1 MQITIEDISPVEKRV
16 DFELPWADVAPK
28 LEKAYNELRREVR
41 LKGFRPG
48 KVPRALIEKLYHQQ
62 VEHDVAKE
70 LVESTIGQAIADRQI
85 QPVAPLEVDKY
96 EIKAGAPFKFTAKV
110 EVRSQVEPKD
120 YTGVELKRRPVKVDE
135 AQVEASLEQYRKR
148 LTEYKP
154 IEGRTTAGPTDM
166 LMIELHGRVGDNK
179 IKRRTV
185 GVDLEDDSGGP
196 LPGLAERL
204 RGIALGA
211 SEVEVKYSLPD
222 DLDQKELAGREVNL
236 KVSVKDAR
244 EKKERALD
252 DEFAKDTGEAET
264 LEGLK
269 DKLRSRLQDA
279 DKARIDNELRSQLV
293 KEIVK
298 RNDFPI
304 APALIERHSNAIVNR
319 ALQQLMMAGIDVQ
332 GGLEAGA
339 IDVQKMKSEFRD
351 EAEAEARGTILIQ
364 AIADRE
370 GIAVADADIQKRIAE
385 IAAARQENAKKLRA
399 EMEREGSGQLQALR
413 MQLMEQKALDM
424 LIAQAKI
431 VDEDPAAT
439 TGGDKLIVT
448 PEEAEKEAQ
457 AEQKK
462 KRTR

>member
-16 DFELPWADVAPK
+16 DFEVPWNDVAPK

-85 QPVAPLEVDKY
+85 QPVAPLEVNQY
-96 EIKAGAPFKFTAKV
+96 EIRTGAPFKFTAKV

-120 YTGVELKRRPVKVDE
+120 YTGLELKRRTVKVDE
-135 AQVEASLEQYRKR
+135 AQVDAALEQYRKR

-154 IEGRTTAGPTDM
+154 IEGRTNAANGDM

-179 IKRRTV
+179 IKRNTV
-185 GVDLEDDSGGP
+185 GIDLEDETGGP

-204 RGIALGA
+204 RGIALDA
-211 SEVEVKYSLPD
+211 SEVEVKYKLPD

-269 DKLRSRLQDA
+269 DKLRTRLQDS
-279 DKARIDNELRSQLV
+279 DKARIDNELRAQLV

-298 RNDFPI
+298 RNEFPI
-304 APALIERHSNAIVNR
+304 APALIERHANAIVNR

-332 GGLEAGA
+332 AGLEAGA
-339 IDVQKMKSEFRD
+339 IDVEKMKSEFRT
-351 EAEAEARGTILIQ
+351 EAEAEARGTILVQ
-364 AIADRE
+364 AIAERE

-385 IAAARQENAKKLRA
+385 IAAARPENAKKLRA
-399 EMEREGSGQLQALR
+399 EMETEGQLPALR

-431 VDEDPAAT
+431 VDEDP
-439 TGGDKLIVT
+439 DRLIVT
-448 PEEAEKEAQ
+448 PEEARADKSENKSE
-457 AEQKK
+457 K

>member
-16 DFELPWADVAPK
+16 DFEVPWNDVAPK
-28 LEKAYNELRREVR
+28 LDKAYNDLRREVR

-48 KVPRALIEKLYHQQ
+48 KVPRALVEKLYHQQ

-85 QPVAPLEVDKY
+85 QPVAPLQVDNY
-96 EIKAGAPFKFTAKV
+96 EIKTGAPFKFTAKV
-110 EVRSQVEPKD
+110 EVRSQVVPKD
-120 YTGVELKRRPVKVDE
+120 YTGLELKRRPVKVDE
-135 AQVEASLEQYRKR
+135 AQVDAALEQYRKR

-154 IEGRTTAGPTDM
+154 IEGRTVAGPSDM
-166 LMIELHGRVGDNK
+166 LMIELHGRIGDNK
-179 IKRRTV
+179 VKRNTV
-185 GVDLEDDSGGP
+185 GVDLEDETGGP

-204 RGIALGA
+204 RGIALDA
-211 SEVEVKYSLPD
+211 SEFEVKYKLPE
-222 DLDQKELAGREVNL
+222 DLPQAELAGREVNL

-269 DKLRSRLQDA
+269 DKLRTRLQDS
-279 DKARIDNELRSQLV
+279 DRARADNELRAQLV

-304 APALIERHSNAIVNR
+304 APALVERHANAIVNR
-319 ALQQLMMAGIDVQ
+319 ALQQLVMAGIDVQ
-332 GGLEAGA
+332 AGLDAGA
-339 IDVQKMKSEFRD
+339 IDLQKMRGEFRA

-364 AIADRE
+364 AIAERE
-370 GIAVADADIQKRIAE
+370 GITVSDADLQKRIAE
-385 IAAARQENAKKLRA
+385 IAAARQENAKKMRA
-399 EMEREGSGQLQALR
+399 ELEREGQLQGLR

-424 LIAQAKI
+424 LITQAKI

-439 TGGDKLIVT
+439 PEPENDRLIVT
-448 PEEAEKEAQ
+448 PEEAR
-457 AEQKK
+457 AEGQSEKK
-462 KRTR
+462 KRK

>member
-16 DFELPWADVAPK
+16 DFEVPWNDVAPK
-28 LEKAYNELRREVR
+28 LEKAYNDLRREVR

-48 KVPRALIEKLYHQQ
+48 KVPRALVEKLYHQQ
-62 VEHDVAKE
+62 VEQDVAKE

-85 QPVAPLEVDKY
+85 QPVAPLQVDNY
-96 EIKAGAPFKFTAKV
+96 EIRVGAPFKFTAKV
-110 EVRSQVEPKD
+110 EIRSQVEPKD
-120 YTGVELKRRPVKVDE
+120 YTGVELKRRVAKVE
-135 AQVEASLEQYRKR
+135 ESQVDAALEQYRKR

-154 IEGRTTAGPTDM
+154 IEGRTVAGPTDM

-179 IKRRTV
+179 VKRNTV
-185 GVDLEDDSGGP
+185 GLDLEDETGGP

-204 RGIALGA
+204 RGIALDG
-211 SEVEVKYSLPD
+211 SEVELKYNLPA
-222 DLDQKELAGREVNL
+222 DLPQKELAGREVNL

-269 DKLRSRLQDA
+269 DKLRTRLLDA
-279 DKARIDNELRSQLV
+279 EKARADNELRGQLV

-332 GGLEAGA
+332 AGLDAGA
-339 IDVQKMKSEFRD
+339 IDVRKMKSEFRT

-364 AIADRE
+364 AIAERE
-370 GIAVADADIQKRIAE
+370 GITVSDADLQKRIAE

-399 EMEREGSGQLQALR
+399 EMEKEGQLPALR
-413 MQLMEQKALDM
+413 MQLVEQKALDM

-431 VDEDPAAT
+431 TDEDP
-439 TGGDKLIVT
+439 GRLVVT
-448 PEEAEKEAQ
+448 PEEAR
-457 AEQKK
+457 AET
-462 KRTR
+462 KRK